1 MPKDSYLD
9 QRNQQYALKLL
20 IELQWWLACF
30 ETPALIG
37 PQPELIHEKRITNII
52 AKCQMGMRNFT

>member
-1 MPKDSYLD
+1 MPKGSYPD
-9 QRNQQYALKLL
+9 QRNQQYVLKLL

-52 AKCQMGMRNFT
+52 AK